1 VLIRAPHS
9 WPPVLVATVAMLALA
24 AVDLLAAVLTKEAV
38 TRRSGWL
45 ALLAASLFVVLFWI
59 YASSLQYAELAPVTF
74 GWIVALQIGVVLVDR
89 FHNSVRL
96 PAGAWLAIGVM
107 LVAQAYLIFAVSGAG
122 EEPATA
128 PDRAAAA
135 LPPVA

>member
-24 AVDLLAAVLTKEAV
+24 AVDLLAAVVTKEAV

-45 ALLAASLFVVLFWI
+45 ALSAATLFVVLFWI

-89 FHNSVRL
+89 FHNAVRL
-96 PAGAWLAIGVM
+96 PPGAWLAIGVM
-107 LVAQAYLIFAVSGAG
+107 LLAQAYLIFAVSA
-122 EEPATA
+122 PAEG
-128 PDRAAAA
+128 RAAGRDPAVSS